1 MTAAPRRRVSAH
13 ALERDDRL
21 RLRLKA
27 PDPFEAIAD
36 PTRRAILALLGR
48 RGETTAGAIA
58 AAFPRMTRPAVS
70 RHLRIL
76 RESGLV
82 VVHASGRERRYA
94 LDVRALHELHRSWF
108 EQFAP
113 LWDQTLRRLKRRVES
128 DPDAGSQV

>member
-1 MTAAPRRRVSAH
+1 MTATQHRRATVRAPVRPRV
-13 ALERDDRL
+13 
-21 RLRLKA
+21 

-36 PTRRAILALLGR
+36 ATRRAILALLGKR
-48 RGETTAGAIA
+48 AEMTAGGIA
-58 AAFPRMTRPAVS
+58 AAFPRITRPAVS

-94 LDVRALHELHRSWF
+94 LDVRALHDLHRSWF

-113 LWDQTLRRLKRRVES
+113 LWDQALRGLKDRVEA
-128 DPDAGSQV
+128 DAPAAPTAGPRSPL